1 MTLNGLT
8 SRLWR
13 HDYQSRKTKECFNEQ
28 WIPTWFIKL
37 LCNCFG
43 DSNNCT
49 SFIYLTTCNIIVQW
63 TMNGSRARY
72 YVVPASKMYNF
83 RMCLQ
88 KCVVCFVKM
97 SGFYRD
103 FRMCLRTKLARLC
116 LFNDPCMATSNIGYA
131 KMLCNT
137 SLCFHVYPSIVSL

>member
-1 MTLNGLT
+1 
-8 SRLWR
+8 
-13 HDYQSRKTKECFNEQ
+13 
-28 WIPTWFIKL
+28 
-37 LCNCFG
+37 
-43 DSNNCT
+43 
-49 SFIYLTTCNIIVQW
+49 
-63 TMNGSRARY
+63 MNGSRARY

-116 LFNDPCMATSNIGYA
+116 LFNDPCMATSNIGNA

-137 SLCFHVYPSIVSL
+137 SLCFHVYPRLYSFTLSLYYPVFYKQRKYKRKELMTISRDLRRKRSYMTIMTVKSSDVSQSEKKCMP